1 VPLKKERGLVKV
13 IAPLE
18 VDVRFVKSAQ
28 KQISTF
34 ISHSSENNDEARYYE
49 ALLTDAGFTVFQYSH
64 GLHLGEHI
72 ESVVSERIRK
82 CHFFI
87 LVVSDYSLNSEWVQR
102 ELGLAV
108 SLQKQKRNYR
118 PIVIPLFA
126 KDASWRK
133 TGQRPKSFPTRDFDT
148 GEGREGFSLDIRGLD
163 KHASPK
169 ADADDILISFMKP
182 SLAVT
187 RLDFD
192 NEATFDDTRV
202 FCLYADLFPAVEQ
215 DDPKDIVR
223 WVFDSDVGK
232 KRSVRLS
239 DREKISYKLD
249 SRFFILCLANRAI
262 GLGFFTYDYSS
273 KLIYGNYIGVQE
285 CWRGGDIARALF
297 NEILKVLEELFP
309 RYQGVAFE
317 VEKFRKERVEE
328 IITSLEKSKS
338 KIIDA
343 QDDQNEIRKFLR
355 VSWYHKLNCFF
366 FFDRKAGEPLVCTS
380 PCINPRGSREDWCA
394 AEEDYWIMWY
404 ARPGSLDLSLSRA
417 RELWTKS
424 VTSIYIEILAKSL
437 VESCPENAHAYW
449 EYAKSIVGKT
459 LKESESKDINFSK
472 FLDRHDS
479 PLLAR
484 WRALGIDLPI

>member
-1 VPLKKERGLVKV
+1 VPLNKERLLVKV

-18 VDVRFVKSAQ
+18 AEVRFVKSAQ

-34 ISHSSENNDEARYYE
+34 ISHSSENNDEAQYYE

-64 GLHLGEHI
+64 GLHFGEHI
-72 ESVVSERIRK
+72 QSVVGEKIRK

-133 TGQRPKSFPTRDFDT
+133 TGQRPRSFPTRDFDT
-148 GEGREGFSLDIRGLD
+148 GEGREGLSLDIRGVD
-163 KHASPK
+163 KPANPK

-182 SLAVT
+182 SIAVS

-192 NEATFDDTRV
+192 DEATFLDTGV
-202 FCLYADLFPAVEQ
+202 FDLYEDLFPPVER
-215 DDPKDIVR
+215 DDPEDIVR
-223 WVFDSDVGK
+223 WVLRSDVGK

-239 DREKISYKLD
+239 DREEISYKLD
-249 SRFFILCLANRAI
+249 SRYFILCLADRAI
-262 GLGFFTYDYSS
+262 GLGFFTYDYSN

-285 CWRGGDIARALF
+285 CWRGGDIARAF
-297 NEILKVLEELFP
+297 FDEIMKVLEELFP
-309 RYQGVAFE
+309 QYRGMAFE

-338 KIIDA
+338 KRIEA

-366 FFDRKAGEPLVCTS
+366 FFDRRAGEPLVCTS
-380 PCINPRGSREDWCA
+380 PCLDPRGSCEDWRA

-404 ARPGSLDLSLSRA
+404 ARQGSLDLAGA

-449 EYAKSIVGKT
+449 EYATSIIGKT

-484 WRALGIDLPI
+484 WIALGINLPI